1 MKKIS
6 PFAAYFVNKDA
17 KQKSYVMNMC
27 PGKLKATKKAQK
39 QEEQNGSVKP
49 SGEDPTVVKEEP
61 QLEPKLL
68 ENKTVDSS
76 KNKLKTPPVSSRMLR
91 GGSKKKLFELNKD

>member
-1 MKKIS
+1 
-6 PFAAYFVNKDA
+6 
-17 KQKSYVMNMC
+17 MC
-27 PGKLKATKKAQK
+27 QGKLKATKKAQK

-61 QLEPKLL
+61 QLEPKLP

-76 KNKLKTPPVSSRMLR
+76 KKNLKLHQYPRECSEVDIKNKP
-91 GGSKKKLFELNKD
+91 FELFKD